1 MPDLLFLEPVGGAA
15 GDMFLAAALDLG
27 VPRTDL
33 ERALRTLGVPFRL
46 EVTRAEAGGVA
57 GTHVEVVPEGPEPG
71 HRHLSDIVALIR
83 AGGLPP
89 RARDAAL
96 ALFDR
101 IGRAEAKVHGIAL
114 DEVHFHEVG
123 GLDSIVD
130 ICGAAVVMDL
140 LGWPRA
146 VSLPPELGHGF
157 QKTAHGRLPVP
168 APASLEILAG
178 KPVRHGG
185 PPGEA
190 VTPTGAA
197 ILAVLFEIGEPP
209 AFTPRRIGYGV
220 GTSRWPDRPNVLR
233 LTLADE
239 VFVRPSTPA
248 SQGEVY
254 AQGERERSTPSHSE
268 SHASAHADPTS
279 VRPERSREAAESKG
293 EGEALWRPGLFELA
307 TNLDDCSGQLVAR
320 AIEVALAAGALD
332 AWVAPVT
339 MKKGRPGLVL
349 SALAD
354 LAHRDAVARAF
365 LSETTTLGVRCA
377 AVERVE
383 LAREHVT
390 VETAYGPVRVKE
402 GRLGGALLSAHPEY
416 DDCVARAGERGAAVK
431 EVMAAALAAHRA
443 RR

>member
-27 VPRTDL
+27 VPRADL
-33 ERALRTLGVPFRL
+33 ERALHTLSVPFRL
-46 EVTRAEAGGVA
+46 EVTRAEAGGVG

-71 HRHLSDIVALIR
+71 HRHLADIVALIR
-83 AGGLPP
+83 KGGLPP

-101 IGRAEAKVHGIAL
+101 IGRAEAKVHGIPL

-130 ICGAAVVMDL
+130 VCGAAVVMDL

-146 VSLPPELGHGF
+146 VSLAPELGHGF

-168 APASLEILAG
+168 VPATLEILAG

-197 ILAVLFEIGEPP
+197 ILAVLFEIGAPP

-233 LTLADE
+233 LTLGDE
-239 VFVRPSTPA
+239 VPTTVRPSTPA
-248 SQGEVY
+248 SQGE
-254 AQGERERSTPSHSE
+254 
-268 SHASAHADPTS
+268 ASAHGEPPS
-279 VRPERSREAAESKG
+279 VHPERSREAAESKG
-293 EGEALWRPGLFELA
+293 EGDALWRPGLFELS
-307 TNLDDCSGQLVAR
+307 TNLDDCPGQLVAR
-320 AIEVALAAGALD
+320 AIEVALAAGAVD

-365 LSETTTLGVRCA
+365 LAETTTLGVRCA
-377 AVERVE
+377 PVERVE

-416 DDCVARAGERGAAVK
+416 DDCVARAGERGATVK

>member
-27 VPRTDL
+27 VPREDL

-46 EVTRAEAGGVA
+46 EVTRAEAGGVG
-57 GTHVEVVPEGPEPG
+57 GTHVDVVPEGPEPG

-83 AGGLPP
+83 RGGLPP
-89 RARDAAL
+89 RAREAAL
-96 ALFDR
+96 ALFER

-130 ICGAAVVMDL
+130 VCGAAVVMDL

-146 VSLPPELGHGF
+146 VALPPELGHGF

-168 APASLEILAG
+168 VPATLEILAG

-197 ILAVLFEIGEPP
+197 ILAVLFEIGAPP

-233 LTLADE
+233 LTLGEAYA
-239 VFVRPSTPA
+239 VRPSTPA
-248 SQGEVY
+248 SQGEAS
-254 AQGERERSTPSHSE
+254 AQGERTSSTAPDERIP
-268 SHASAHADPTS
+268 PS

-293 EGEALWRPGLFELA
+293 EGEALWRGGVFELS

-332 AWVAPVT
+332 AWAAPVT

-365 LSETTTLGVRCA
+365 LAETTTLGVRCA
-377 AVERVE
+377 PVERVE

-402 GRLGGALLSAHPEY
+402 GRLGGTLLSAHPEF

-443 RR
+443 GR